1 MKKISQLNLKV
12 LLVYVLLAF
21 PMFYFAYKFGVLLQG
36 YKDAESYLKLYENLR
51 SPDVEAPFNMRL
63 ISATIVHLMDK
74 AGLMYYTECS
84 IDAYPQFDKSL
95 FFNNIFLNFFCIAL
109 TSYSLFM
116 MFVRLGFNQLF
127 SFLSGVIYL
136 LGFGTLF
143 YLMMPGPDALSVLI
157 FTWIV
162 YFYVK
167 KSYWLVPLFAM
178 LILQREYYFLSFMV
192 ISMMDFLKH
201 KNRYFLYIFFINIA
215 CFLVY
220 FALRKT
226 IFHTHHWAHQTSPA
240 FLLNTLFHSDLQ
252 LVPLIKQSMMTM
264 NIYLIYIFLLIYKK
278 RKGMSINRHHLI
290 ITLLV
295 LAEITVLSYAATFGT
310 NNGRYFYLNIPY
322 FLYLIMLEIK
332 PFYGKLLAFE
342 PEAEATQTP

>member
-1 MKKISQLNLKV
+1 MNRLSQLNLKV
-12 LLVYVLLAF
+12 LFIYVLLAF

-51 SPDVEAPFNMRL
+51 SPEVESPFNMRL
-63 ISATIVHLMDK
+63 ISASIIHFMDHL
-74 AGLMYYTECS
+74 GLMYNTECS

-95 FFNNIFLNFFCIAL
+95 FFNNIFLNFFCISL
-109 TSYSLFM
+109 TSFSLYRIFTK
-116 MFVRLGFNQLF
+116 LGFNVLF

-162 YFYVK
+162 YFYVQ
-167 KSYWLVPLFAM
+167 KSYWLIPLFGM

-192 ISMMDFLKH
+192 ISLMDFIKH
-201 KNRYFLYIFFINIA
+201 RNKYFLHVFLINIA
-215 CFLVY
+215 GFLIY

-226 IFHTHHWAHQTSPA
+226 VFDTYHWRHQTSPE
-240 FLLNTLFHSDLQ
+240 FLWNQFFNSDLQ
-252 LVPLIKQSMMTM
+252 IVPLIKQTMMTM
-264 NIYLIYIFLLIYKK
+264 NIYLIYILLVVYKK
-278 RKGMSINRHHLI
+278 SKGMAINTHHLT
-290 ITLLV
+290 ITLL
-295 LAEITVLSYAATFGT
+295 LLLEITILSFAATFGT

-322 FLYLIMLEIK
+322 FLYLMMLEIR
-332 PFYGKLLAFE
+332 PFYDKLLTFNKE
-342 PEAEATQTP
+342 EASL